1 MKKSI
6 FGIYDEST
14 DFSFLT
20 PDALRYPPGANLPSG
35 LINTSML
42 KQQLSAD
49 NAALNPKPVSYTH
62 LTLPTIL
69 LV

>member
-1 MKKSI
+1 MMNT
-6 FGIYDEST
+6 T

-20 PDALRYPPGANLPSG
+20 PDTLRYPPGANLPSG

-49 NAALNPKPVSYTH
+49 NAALNPQAARFY
-62 LTLPTIL
+62 
-69 LV
+69 